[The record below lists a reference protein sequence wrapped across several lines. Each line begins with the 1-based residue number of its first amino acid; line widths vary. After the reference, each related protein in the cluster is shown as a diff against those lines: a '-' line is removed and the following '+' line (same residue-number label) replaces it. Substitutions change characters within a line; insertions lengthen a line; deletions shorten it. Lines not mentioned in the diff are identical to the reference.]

1 MAEEIITAT
10 NQDTATDHEY
20 GGAQIQVLEGAGSR
34 AQAPRHVYRLD
45 GAFRPAP
52 SGV

>member
-20 GGAQIQVLEGAGSR
+20 GGAQIQGGR